1 MSFPSRINTSLLSA
15 AVATGLMLSSTHPAA
30 GQESPTDEMPV
41 APAVSP
47 EPATVVPE
55 PSRFVLEL
63 NAARQL
69 AIDGQRDEAITAY
82 DAMLAEHPGNVD
94 VLLGRGRTHAWMKN
108 WAEAERDLVAVTQSS
123 PEYADAWSA
132 LGDMYLWS
140 DRPEQSVGAYDRWV
154 ALRPDDASAKL
165 ARGRAHRS
173 AGHAEQ
179 ARSDFTAAAEAG
191 AEPNVVA
198 SNIAAL
204 DRRVQD
210 PDRTVPEGYNWSAR
224 LSAGHTGFSPDRDG
238 DWNNYDVSIRRHF
251 DRGSLA
257 GEFLTVQRFG
267 KTDHAFAADA
277 YGDLWQRAYAN
288 FRFQYSPDASLFPE
302 YAWRAELF
310 QGVGKGWEL
319 SASYDNLHFSSSDV
333 DIYGVGVGKYVGNFY
348 VRGRALYIPGGS
360 GSGVRYRAL
369 GRYYYNGDADSYVE
383 INAGT
388 GRSSENI
395 LRGSGLENGRV
406 RGIGAAW
413 STYVTP
419 NWGFKISAD
428 YSSGDSSYTERGIQA
443 SIQAR
448 W

>member
-1 MSFPSRINTSLLSA
+1 MNPGKRNMSRSSGNGQNRLSAAMASVLLLSA
-15 AVATGLMLSSTHPAA
+15 ASAVLA
-30 GQESPTDEMPV
+30 QQSPSVDPV
-41 APAVSP
+41 QAPA
-47 EPATVVPE
+47 PAT
-55 PSRFVLEL
+55 PSVFVQQLD
-63 NAARQL
+63 AARQL
-69 AIDGQRDEAITAY
+69 ASDGRRDDAIAAY
-82 DAMLAEHPGNVD
+82 NDMLVQHPGNTD
-94 VLLGRGRTHAWMKN
+94 VLLARGRTYAWMNN
-108 WAEAERDLVAVTQSS
+108 WPAAERDLMGVTQAS

-140 DRPEQSVGAYDRWV
+140 DRPEQAVAAYDRWV
-154 ALRPDDASAKL
+154 ALRPDDASAQL

-173 AGHAEQ
+173 AGNIAL
-179 ARSDFTAAAEAG
+179 ARADFTAAGESG
-191 AEPNVVA
+191 AEPEGVA
-198 SNIAAL
+198 VSIAEL

-210 PDRTVPEGYNWSAR
+210 PDRTVPEGFDWSGGV
-224 LSAGHTGFSPDRDG
+224 SAKHTSFSPQRGG
-238 DWNNYDVSIRRHF
+238 DWNSYDVSIRRHF

-277 YGDLWQRAYAN
+277 YADLWERAYAN

-310 QGVGKGWEL
+310 QGVGSGWEL

-360 GSGVRYRAL
+360 GSGVRYRGL

-388 GRSSENI
+388 GRSSQDI
-395 LRGSGLENGRV
+395 IRGSGLDNSRV
-406 RGIGAAW
+406 RSVGAAW

-419 NWGFKISAD
+419 RWGFKISAD
-428 YSSGDSSYTERGIQA
+428 YSSGDGAYTERGIGA